1 MNDHYYLGLVPRY
14 LFMKTLLLI
23 FLALTSVGVFAQAD
37 QILARVPA
45 KYITDLNVVEFKKGE
60 QPKIEDS
67 VKIGSIGED
76 FVILNGRRYGLALVQ
91 LLDDDD
97 LDMIQ
102 IATKLDNEGGW
113 AIVIAQV
120 KKGRQTNWHILQIEF
135 TSRDRSKPDGELST
149 YKIILGKH
157 PSK

>member
-1 MNDHYYLGLVPRY
+1 MNNFIYI
-14 LFMKTLLLI
+14 LLSSICFCVL
-23 FLALTSVGVFAQAD
+23 AQAD

-45 KYITDLNVVEFKKGE
+45 KYVTDLNVVEFKNGE
-60 QPKIEDS
+60 KPKIEDS

-76 FVILNGRRYGLALVQ
+76 FVVLNGRRYGVGQVQ

-102 IATKLDNEGGW
+102 IATKLDGEGGW
-113 AIVIAQV
+113 SITIAQV
-120 KKGRQTNWHILQIEF
+120 KGGPPRNWYVLTTEF
-135 TSRDRSKPDGELST
+135 LSRDRSKPDGEQST
-149 YKIILGKH
+149 YKIVLGKH